1 MVAFCLEAGIAC
13 GKEPV
18 ICMHAKHRRKAPKLL
33 IFRAVAVCVLA
44 LVFSVS
50 SFMTVMANTVS
61 ANVIDGER
69 TYTFNMS
76 SQSLDDI
83 LTEAEEQGL
92 VPLGPLDVAEQVEN
106 TTTVNIRRGASVTVV
121 EAGKQTNLLAYRGD
135 TVEKT
140 LADNNIIIKDED
152 QVIPSRETT
161 VSAGMSIEI
170 LRSCNVLVTADGK
183 TSRYQLTGG
192 TVADAVKA
200 SGVVLDEKDS
210 VNFELDEPL
219 FDKMHIRISRM
230 VRLTV
235 TADGKTETYEVS
247 GSTVVAALKRCGI
260 ELSEDDRLNVARSAK
275 PTDGMEVIVT
285 RVETREETETV
296 EIDYP
301 IEYQDTEALPAGETE
316 VITEGQKGEKQ
327 VTYKLLYVAGELEG
341 KEVVSETVIREPIT
355 AVVLRGTASKQPEYT
370 QQPSGGSVNDASG
383 APLSYSKK
391 LVGTCTAY
399 SPETT
404 SNWTATGDRAGYGCI
419 AVNPAIIPYGTR
431 LYITSADGSVVYGYG
446 IACDTGTAAMNG
458 DILADL
464 CYDKESDCVSFGRRE
479 MVLYVLS

>member
-1 MVAFCLEAGIAC
+1 
-13 GKEPV
+13 
-18 ICMHAKHRRKAPKLL
+18 MHAKHRRKAPKLL
-33 IFRAVAVCVLA
+33 VFRAVAVCVLA

-61 ANVIDGER
+61 ANVIDGEHS
-69 TYTFNMS
+69 YTFSMS

-83 LTEAEEQGL
+83 LSEAEDRGL
-92 VPLGPLDVAEQVEN
+92 TPLGPLDVAEQVEN
-106 TTTVNIRRGASVTVV
+106 TTTVNIRRGASVTVI

-152 QVIPSRETT
+152 HVIPSRETT

-170 LRSCNVLVTADGK
+170 QRSCKVTVTADGK
-183 TSRYQLTGG
+183 STTLKLSGA
-192 TVADAVKA
+192 TVEDAVKA
-200 SGVVLDEKDS
+200 AGVTLSEKDS
-210 VNFELDEPL
+210 VNFEMDEPL

-230 VRLTV
+230 VHITV
-235 TADGKTETYEVS
+235 TADGVTETYEVS
-247 GSTVVAALKRCGI
+247 GSTVAAALKRCGI
-260 ELSEDDRLNVARSAK
+260 ELSEDDRLNVSRTAR
-275 PTDGMEVIVT
+275 PTDGMEIVVT

-296 EIDYP
+296 EIPYVT
-301 IEYQDTEALPAGETE
+301 EYQDTEALYEGETE
-316 VITEGQKGEKQ
+316 VITEGATGEKQ
-327 VTYKLLYVAGELEG
+327 VTYKLLYVAGELDG

-355 AVVLRGTASKQPEYT
+355 AVVLRGTATKNDNYET
-370 QQPSGGSVNDASG
+370 TEPSGGTVSDSSG
-383 APLSYSKK
+383 APMSYSKV

-404 SNWTATGDRAGYGCI
+404 SEWTATGDRAGYGCI

-446 IACDTGTAAMNG
+446 VACDTGTAAMNG

-464 CYDKESDCVSFGRRE
+464 CYDKESQCVSFGRRE
-479 MVLYVLS
+479 MVIYVLS